1 MMDFE
6 REIQDIAETVSNCV
20 AGVGIELHLDGSELW
35 VPVQDVVTCRVLL
48 SGACEGEVTLCCGTA
63 FARELTAK
71 MYEMDESELSSDAVR
86 DALGELTHVI
96 GGNVKA
102 LFQGSTKVSLPTMV
116 QGDGKRRSAREVAT
130 MRWVRMAS
138 REKPFIVTV
147 LSRVSAHI
155 R

>member
-1 MMDFE
+1 MMNFE
-6 REIQDIAETVSNCV
+6 REVREIAEIVSNCV
-20 AGVGIELHLDGSELW
+20 AGVGIELHLEGSELW
-35 VPVQDVVTCRVLL
+35 VPVQDVVTCRVVL
-48 SGACEGEVTLCCGTA
+48 SGACDGEVTLCCGA
-63 FARELTAK
+63 SFARELVAK
-71 MYEMDESELSSDAVR
+71 MYEMNEIEISPDTVR

-102 LFQGSTKVSLPTMV
+102 LFRGSTKLSLPTIV
-116 QGDGKRRSAREVAT
+116 EEAGKRRPAREVAT

-147 LSRVSAHI
+147 LSRMTANI